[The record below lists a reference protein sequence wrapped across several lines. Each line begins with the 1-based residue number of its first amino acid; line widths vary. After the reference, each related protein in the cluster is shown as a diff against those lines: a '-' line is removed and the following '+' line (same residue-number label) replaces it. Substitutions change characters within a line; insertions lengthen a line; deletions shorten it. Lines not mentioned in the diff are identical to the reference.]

1 MPPAGGVGFGL
12 LGDVPYSQ
20 REIRELDALIDQM
33 NAQALAFVVHVGD
46 IGTSAASQGCSDAWI
61 EARKRQ
67 FSRLRHPF
75 VLIPGDN
82 EWSECRDPLARLAR
96 WRELFCGGSFERQ
109 AGEFCEHRRWEAGG
123 TVFVTLNV
131 PGNNNNVRHAEHA
144 ARMQAAFAWLEEA
157 AQLAD
162 KHGGLVV
169 LLHANPFVL
178 PGTGYDAL
186 RTRLGEMARRF
197 PGKLTLVHGDTHIR
211 RDDEPLPGLR
221 RIEVWGSPFVSWLR
235 AWVSG
240 GELRLD

>member
-1 MPPAGGVGFGL
+1 
-12 LGDVPYSQ
+12 VPYSQ
-20 REIRELDALIDQM
+20 SEVAKLDALIDQM
-33 NAQALAFVVHVGD
+33 NAQPLAFVVHVGD

-67 FSRLRHPF
+67 FARLLHPF

-82 EWSECRDPLARLAR
+82 EWSECRDPLARMAR
-96 WRELFCGGSFERQ
+96 WRELFCGGSFEHQ
-109 AGEFCEHRRWEAGG
+109 AGEYCEHRRWEVSG

-131 PGNNNNVRHAEHA
+131 PGNNNNLRHPEHA
-144 ARMQAAFAWLEEA
+144 ARMQAALAWLDEA
-157 AQLAD
+157 AALAEKRD
-162 KHGGLVV
+162 GLVV

-186 RTRLGEMARRF
+186 RVRLGELARRL
-197 PGKLTLVHGDTHIR
+197 PGKLTLVNGDTHIR

-235 AWVSG
+235 ASAAG
-240 GELRLD
+240 GELRVD